1 MGWHKGERVTVI
13 GGIICAALSLWVFLT
28 LGSASMD
35 FSTLRSVTALPLAA
49 DFANY
54 WAASKLALAGKAALV
69 YNINEL
75 HEVEQQF
82 FGTHHYYGC
91 GWYYPPFALFWALP
105 LGLMPYLTSLL
116 VWTVVPL
123 AIYAIVFRPR
133 QSLSHVVSTIPVL
146 PWYTT
151 ECSFRT
157 KRLYFRNFLG
167 RRIVTP

>member
-1 MGWHKGERVTVI
+1 MSWHAGERATVI
-13 GGIICAALSLWVFLT
+13 GGLICAASVST
-28 LGSASMD
+28 LFFGLASVAMD
-35 FSTLRSVTALPLAA
+35 FSTLRSADGLPLAP

-54 WAASKLALAGKAALV
+54 WAASKLALSGKAALA

-105 LGLMPYLTSLL
+105 LGLMPYVTSLV

-123 AIYAIVFRPR
+123 VIYTIVFSRM
-133 QSLSHVVSTIPVL
+133 
-146 PWYTT
+146 
-151 ECSFRT
+151 
-157 KRLYFRNFLG
+157 
-167 RRIVTP
+167 